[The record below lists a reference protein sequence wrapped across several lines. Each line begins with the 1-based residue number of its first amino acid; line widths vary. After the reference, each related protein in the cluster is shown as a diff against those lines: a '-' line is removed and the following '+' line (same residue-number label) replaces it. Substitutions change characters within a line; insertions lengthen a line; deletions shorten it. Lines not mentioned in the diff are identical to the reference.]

1 MKRFT
6 SILNTFFFCWL
17 LIFESQ
23 TAAAAT
29 QQQWLLSPTDMSEQQ
44 LDSVRISLLTCS
56 PHDEIYSLYGH
67 TAIRL
72 ENPAYGVDV
81 AINYGMFSFSKPFF
95 VLRFVFG
102 LTDYEMGAVPF
113 AYFCEEYRSYGSKVT
128 QQVIRLNNRQKQRII
143 EALERNYQPE
153 NRVYRYN
160 YFYDNCTTRAR
171 DMILQNMQDDST
183 HVVGKDY
190 TKELTYRD
198 MVHACTENHR
208 WARFGNDMLLGFMAD
223 RPTTNEQQQF
233 LPANLMD
240 DFDEM
245 LVSDNATYEAPLVI
259 DKLTAVEP
267 GRQYTEE
274 GFPLSP
280 TACALILLAVTLLVV
295 AYEWLAAD
303 NVCWAYDAL
312 LMVLSGLAGCL
323 LFLMLFS
330 QHPTVRLNLQL
341 LVLNPLPLLFV
352 WRAVKRARHAQR
364 DPWWMLWGALIVLFF
379 VGALVQRYAE
389 GMMILASCLLIRCGV
404 NIVATRRKN
413 VGKSASMPHNKKSG
427 A

>member
-1 MKRFT
+1 MKNISYFCIVKRFK
-6 SILNTFFFCWL
+6 SILKIVFCCL
-17 LIFESQ
+17 PLVLGGKT
-23 TAAAAT
+23 TAAAQSAP
-29 QQQWLLSPTDMSEQQ
+29 WRLSPTNMTDAQ

-72 ENPAYGVDV
+72 ENPAYGVDA
-81 AINYGMFSFSKPFF
+81 AINYGMFSFSKPYF
-95 VLRFVFG
+95 VARFVFG
-102 LTDYEMGAVPF
+102 LTDYEMGVVPF

-128 QQVIRLNNRQKQRII
+128 QQVINLKNSQKRRII
-143 EALERNYQPE
+143 QALEDNYQPE

-171 DMILQNMQDDST
+171 DMILQNLQDDST
-183 HVVGKDY
+183 HVIGKSH
-190 TKELTYRD
+190 TEPLTYRD
-198 MVHACTENHR
+198 MVHACTAHHP
-208 WARFGNDMLLGFMAD
+208 WARFGNDMLLGLMAD
-223 RPTTNEQQQF
+223 RLTTNEQQQF
-233 LPANLMD
+233 LPANLMG

-245 LVSDNATYEAPLVI
+245 LISDNRTYEAPLVL
-259 DKLTAVEP
+259 DKLTVVPE
-267 GRQYTEE
+267 GQQFSEG

-303 NVCWAYDAL
+303 NVCWAYDAV

-330 QHPTVRLNLQL
+330 QHPTVRLNLQM
-341 LVLNPLPLLFV
+341 LVLNPLPLFFL
-352 WRAVKRARHAQR
+352 WRAVKRARRGQR

-379 VGALVQRYAE
+379 VGAFLQRYAE
-389 GMMILASCLLIRCGV
+389 GMMILALCLLIRCVV
-404 NIVATRRKN
+404 NTVATR
-413 VGKSASMPHNKKSG
+413 KSKV
-427 A
+427 